1 MAGLQTHRALEITT
15 PLGEDVLL
23 FHRMTATEELSRL
36 FRFEL
41 DLLSENHSIS
51 FEDLLGQKVTVR
63 LELPHDKNR
72 YFNGFVSRFS
82 QTGTLGNYALYH
94 ATVHPWLWFLTRNA
108 DCRIFQDKTVPDI
121 IKQVFRDHGFTDF
134 EEALSGSYR
143 TWEYCVQYR
152 ETDFNFVS
160 RLMEQ
165 EGIYYYFKHDK
176 TKHTLVLADSISS
189 HEPFPGYQQ
198 VRYRPPDDRVQDF
211 ETIYD
216 WHISKEVQPGT
227 YSLNDFDFKKPRAN
241 LLVKSSQLRRHSRA
255 ASEIYDYPGEYIKTE
270 EGETLVR
277 ARIQE
282 LQAEYEQ
289 LQGQANA
296 RGLSVGCLF
305 NLIDFPRKDQ
315 NREYLI
321 VSATHHLESDMYESG
336 MGGGGEIYTCSF
348 TAMPGMQ
355 PFRPARSTPKPM
367 VQGPQTAIVV
377 GPSGSEIYTEEYAR
391 IKVRFHWDRK
401 SKGDENS
408 SCWIRVAQLWA
419 GSRWGGIHIPRIGQ
433 EVMVEFLE
441 GDPDRP
447 IITGRV
453 YNNDNKPPYDLPAKA
468 TQSGVK
474 SRSSKNGNPN
484 NYNEIRFEDEKGN
497 EEILIHAERNMK
509 IEVEKDEDHE
519 VEHDRTITVKN
530 DEKHDVLNN
539 RTTTIM
545 NNDTQ
550 TVNNKRDVTIATTLT
565 INCGLGATIVCGAS
579 GLTINSAGPVSIS
592 ASAGITL
599 TAPTITLAAPIVQC
613 AGIVQCV
620 TLMTTSVISS
630 TYTPGLGNIL

>member
-1 MAGLQTHRALEITT
+1 
-15 PLGEDVLL
+15 
-23 FHRMTATEELSRL
+23 FHRMTASEELSRL

-72 YFNGFVSRFS
+72 YFNGFVTRFS
-82 QTGTLGNYALYH
+82 QVGTVGNYALYN

-134 EEALSGSYR
+134 EETLSGSYR
-143 TWEYCVQYR
+143 NWEYCVQYR

-189 HEPFPGYQQ
+189 HEPFPGYQE
-198 VRYRPPDDRVQDF
+198 VPYRPPDERVQDF

-216 WHISKEVQPGT
+216 WLMSKEVQPGT
-227 YSLNDFDFKKPRAN
+227 YVLNDFDFKKPRAN
-241 LLVKSSQLRRHSRA
+241 MLVKSSQLRHHSRA
-255 ASEIYDYPGEYIKTE
+255 ANEIYDYPGEYVNTE
-270 EGETLVR
+270 EGDTLVR

-282 LQAEYEQ
+282 LQADYEQ

-321 VSATHHLESDMYESG
+321 VSATHYLESDQYESG
-336 MGGGGEIYTCSF
+336 MGGAGEIYTCSF
-348 TAMPGMQ
+348 SAMPSMQ
-355 PFRPARSTPKPM
+355 PFRPPRTTPKPM

-391 IKVRFHWDRK
+391 VKVRFHWDRE

-433 EVMVEFLE
+433 EVIVEFLE

-509 IEVEKDEDHE
+509 TE
-519 VEHDRTITVKN
+519 VEHDEEHTVDHDRTILVKN
-530 DEKHDVLNN
+530 DEKHDVMHD

-550 TVNNKRDVTIATTLT
+550 TVGVKRDVTIGTTLT
-565 INCGLGATIVCGAS
+565 INCGVGAT
-579 GLTINSAGPVSIS
+579 
-592 ASAGITL
+592 
-599 TAPTITLAAPIVQC
+599 
-613 AGIVQCV
+613 
-620 TLMTTSVISS
+620 
-630 TYTPGLGNIL
+630 

>member
-1 MAGLQTHRALEITT
+1 MIESRTLKRSTT
-15 PLGEDVLL
+15 G
-23 FHRMTATEELSRL
+23 
-36 FRFEL
+36 
-41 DLLSENHSIS
+41 S
-51 FEDLLGQKVTVR
+51 FT
-63 LELPHDKNR
+63 
-72 YFNGFVSRFS
+72 
-82 QTGTLGNYALYH
+82 
-94 ATVHPWLWFLTRNA
+94 
-108 DCRIFQDKTVPDI
+108 
-121 IKQVFRDHGFTDF
+121 
-134 EEALSGSYR
+134 
-143 TWEYCVQYR
+143 
-152 ETDFNFVS
+152 
-160 RLMEQ
+160 
-165 EGIYYYFKHDK
+165 
-176 TKHTLVLADSISS
+176 
-189 HEPFPGYQQ
+189 
-198 VRYRPPDDRVQDF
+198 
-211 ETIYD
+211 
-216 WHISKEVQPGT
+216 KEVQPGK
-227 YSLNDFDFKKPRAN
+227 YVLNDFDFKKPKAN
-241 LLVKSSQLRRHSRA
+241 MLVKSSQLRQHSRA
-255 ASEIYDYPGEYIKTE
+255 ANEIYDYPGEYIKTD
-270 EGETLVR
+270 EGDTLVR

-305 NLIDFPRKDQ
+305 KLIDFPRKDQ

-321 VSATHHLESDMYESG
+321 VSATHHLESDAYESG
-336 MGGGGEIYTCSF
+336 TGGGGEIYSCSF
-348 TAMPGMQ
+348 TAMPSMQ
-355 PFRPARSTPKPM
+355 PFRPARITPKPM

-377 GPSGSEIYTEEYAR
+377 GPSGSEIYTEEYGR
-391 IKVRFHWDRK
+391 IKVQFHWDRE

-433 EVMVEFLE
+433 EVIVEFLE

-468 TQSGVK
+468 TQSGIK

-509 IEVEKDEDHE
+509 IEVEKDEDHT
-519 VEHDRTITVKN
+519 VDHDRTITVKN
-530 DEKHDVLNN
+530 DEKHDVMNN

-545 NNDTQ
+545 NTDTQ
-550 TVNNKRDVTIATTLT
+550 TVNGKRDVTIATTLT
-565 INCGLGATIVCGAS
+565 INCGVGATIVCGAS
-579 GLTINSAGPVSIS
+579 GVTINSGGPVSIS

-599 TAPTITLAAPIVQC
+599 TAPTITLAAPMVQC